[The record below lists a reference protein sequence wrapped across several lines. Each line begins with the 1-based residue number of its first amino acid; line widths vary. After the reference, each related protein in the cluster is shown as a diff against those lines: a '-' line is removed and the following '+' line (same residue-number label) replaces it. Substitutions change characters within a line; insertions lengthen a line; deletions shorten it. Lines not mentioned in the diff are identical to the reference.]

1 MRVVRDVGYIKRKK
15 RLATLSALAGVALL
29 GSAFWLAT
37 AGNPNAVL
45 IAYAPL
51 LAGTLVFHFGMQQ
64 VAKWNRSPRNDEALD
79 AVLKGLGDRYGLVH
93 YATLGKHVV
102 EHALVH
108 PGGILTLTVRDT
120 PGTVEFRNGR
130 WRKTGGG
137 FSRLFGLGG
146 PQLGNPTAEASA
158 DVAAVEAETE
168 AANQAVDVDAAIV
181 FLSPNVQLE
190 VEEPDF
196 PVTNADG
203 LLELIRT
210 LPVDP
215 SLTANDRKA
224 LVDLLATGEH
234 VEQQQPTTRRRPV
247 KRRAA

>member
-146 PQLGNPTAEASA
+146 PQLGNPTAEAAA

>member
-1 MRVVRDVGYIKRKK
+1 MRIVRDVGYIKRKK
-15 RLATLSALAGVALL
+15 RLATLAALSGVALL

-64 VAKWNRSPRNDEALD
+64 VAKWNRTPRNDEALD
-79 AVLKGLGDRYGLVH
+79 ALLKGLGDRYGLVH
-93 YATLGKHVV
+93 YANLGKHVV

-108 PGGILTLTVRDT
+108 PGGVLTLTVRDT
-120 PGTVEFRNGR
+120 PGAVEFRKGR

-146 PQLGNPTAEASA
+146 PQLGNPDADAAA
-158 DVAAVEAETE
+158 DVAAVEREVD
-168 AANQAVDVDAAIV
+168 AAQLSVDVDAAIV
-181 FLSPNVQLE
+181 FLSPRVQLE
-190 VEEPDF
+190 VDEPEY

-224 LVDLLATGEH
+224 LVDLLGTGEE
-234 VEQQQPTTRRRPV
+234 VEQQQPVSRRRPV

>member
-1 MRVVRDVGYIKRKK
+1 MRIVRDVGYIKKKK
-15 RLATLSALAGVALL
+15 RLATLAAMAGVALL

-64 VAKWNRSPRNDEALD
+64 VAKWNRTPRDDEALD

-93 YATLGKHVV
+93 YSTLGKRVV

-108 PGGILTLTVRDT
+108 PGGILTITVRDT
-120 PGTVEFRNGR
+120 PGTIEYRNGR

-146 PQLGNPTAEASA
+146 PQIGNPNSDAAA
-158 DVAAVEAETE
+158 DVAAVEAATE
-168 AANQAVDVDAAIV
+168 AARMAVDVDGAIV
-181 FLSPNVQLE
+181 FLSPRVQLD

-210 LPVDP
+210 LPVDS
-215 SLTANDRKA
+215 SLSANDRKT
-224 LVDLLATGEH
+224 LVDLLATGEQ
-234 VEQQQPTTRRRPV
+234 VEQQQPAPRRRPV

>member
-1 MRVVRDVGYIKRKK
+1 M
-15 RLATLSALAGVALL
+15 ATLAAMAGVALL

-64 VAKWNRSPRNDEALD
+64 VAKWNRTPRNDEALD
-79 AVLKGLGDRYGLVH
+79 AVLKGLGERYGLVH
-93 YATLGKHVV
+93 YSKLGKHVV

-120 PGTVEFRNGR
+120 PGGVQYRNGR

-137 FSRLFGLGG
+137 FSRLFGVGG
-146 PQLGNPTAEASA
+146 PQLGNPNHDAAA
-158 DVAAVEAETE
+158 DVAAAETALE
-168 AANQAVDVDAAIV
+168 AAQQAVDVDGAIV
-181 FLSPNVQLE
+181 FLSPRVELD

-210 LPVDP
+210 LPADP

-224 LVDLLATGEH
+224 LIDLLATGEH
-234 VEQQQPTTRRRPV
+234 VEQQQPVSRRRPV

>member
-1 MRVVRDVGYIKRKK
+1 MRIVRDVGYIKRKK
-15 RLATLSALAGVALL
+15 RLATLAALGGVALL

-37 AGNPNAVL
+37 GGNPNAVL

-64 VAKWNRSPRNDEALD
+64 VAKWNRTPRNDEALD
-79 AVLKGLGDRYGLVH
+79 AVLKGLGERYGLVH
-93 YATLGKHVV
+93 YSTLGKHVV

-108 PGGILTLTVRDT
+108 PGGVLTLTVRDT
-120 PGTVEFRNGR
+120 PGSVQYRNGR
-130 WRKTGGG
+130 WRKSGGG

-146 PQLGNPTAEASA
+146 PQLGNPNSDAAA
-158 DVAAVEAETE
+158 DVAAVD
-168 AANQAVDVDAAIV
+168 AALDAAQQAVDVDGAIV
-181 FLSPNVQLE
+181 FLSPRVELD

-224 LVDLLATGEH
+224 LVDLLATGEQ
-234 VEQQQPTTRRRPV
+234 VEQQQPVSRRRPV